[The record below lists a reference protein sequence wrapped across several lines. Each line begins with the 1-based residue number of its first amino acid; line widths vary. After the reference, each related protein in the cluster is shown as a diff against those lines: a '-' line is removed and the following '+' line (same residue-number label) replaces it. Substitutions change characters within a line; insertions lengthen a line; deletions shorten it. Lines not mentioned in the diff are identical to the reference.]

1 MQMKISVNLENCYG
15 IHKLNHVFDF
25 DSCQSYMLYA
35 PNGTMKSS
43 FALSFKDFSENK
55 ESEDRIY
62 PERITKREIKTD
74 NDSPLLP
81 ENILV
86 IEPYNKDY
94 ASQQVSTL
102 LVNKDL
108 KQKYDSIYDN
118 INKTKD
124 FLISKLKNLSGLKLD
139 EIETTFSTDFTQD
152 AKSFFKAISRVHSE
166 VIDAKDSPLSSIKYS
181 KIFNPKII
189 NELEKKEFRDSLN
202 EYIENY
208 DRLLSSSH
216 FFKKGIFNH
225 NNASDIAKSLK
236 DNGFFRANHGVYIN
250 ELGKKVEVASEQA
263 LEDIISKEKEAILN
277 DESLQK
283 AFNAIDKILSKNKDV
298 REFRDYIES
307 NKFILPELKNLNVL
321 KQELWIA
328 YLHLEKETYT
338 LLYDTYQTAKQ
349 DLTDII
355 EKAKEE
361 RTEWIDIIDIFNKRF
376 SVPFIVTI
384 ENQEDV
390 ILKNDTPNVV
400 FKFKDDIGH
409 PQKVDK
415 DKLLNTLSNGEKRA
429 LYLLNIIFEVEAR
442 KKQNQSTLFII
453 DDIADSFDYKNK
465 YAIIE
470 YLKEISNIAN
480 FKQIILTHNFDFYR
494 TICCR
499 LNGERKNHLQA
510 IKNGENIL
518 IKETKYQKN
527 PFIYWKDHL
536 NEKQYLI
543 ASIPFLRN
551 LAEYCGHENEYNKLT
566 SLLHIKQNLPELTV
580 VELENILHT
589 LCTDKSDTHLSF
601 QKTNVKDI
609 LFETADEVALEND
622 EIMELEKK
630 IVLSIAIRLKAEEFT
645 IKKINIPDFVDTL
658 SKDQTYHLIE
668 KYKDLFPNEYEN
680 IKILDEVNLMTPENI
695 HLNSFMYEPIIDMSN
710 THLKRLYNTIKSLV
724 AS

>member
-1 MQMKISVNLENCYG
+1 MKISVQLENCYG
-15 IHKLNHVFDF
+15 IHKLNHVFNF
-25 DSCQSYMLYA
+25 DACQNYMVYA

-43 FALSFKDFSENK
+43 FAQCFKDFSERK

-62 PERITKREIKTD
+62 PERITKREISSD
-74 NDSPLLP
+74 NNSPLLP

-152 AKSFFKAISRVHSE
+152 SKSFFKAISRVYSE
-166 VIDAKDSPLSSIKYS
+166 VIDAKNSPLSSIKYS

-208 DRLLSSSH
+208 DRLISSSN

-236 DNGFFRANHGVYIN
+236 DNGFFKANHGVYIN

-263 LEDIISKEKEAILN
+263 LEDIISKEKETILN

-298 REFRDYIES
+298 REFRDYIEN

-328 YLHLEKETYT
+328 YLYLEKETYT

-349 DLTDII
+349 DLTNII
-355 EKAKEE
+355 ETAKEE

-442 KKQNQSTLFII
+442 KKQNQPTLFVI

-470 YLKEISNIAN
+470 YLKEISNVEI

-494 TICCR
+494 TICNR
-499 LNGERKNHLQA
+499 LNGKWENHLQA

-527 PFIYWKDHL
+527 PFQYWKDHL
-536 NEKQYLI
+536 DKKQYLI

-551 LAEYCGHENEYNKLT
+551 LAEYCGYKSEYDKLT
-566 SLLHIKQNLPELTV
+566 SLLHIKQNLPELSL

-589 LCTDKSDTHLSF
+589 LCIDKGNTHLSS
-601 QKTNVKDI
+601 QEVNVKDI
-609 LFETADEVALEND
+609 IFKTADEIALEND

-645 IKKINIPDFVDTL
+645 IKKINMPNFVNTI

-668 KYKDLFPNEYEN
+668 KYKNLFPNEYEN

-710 THLKRLYNTIKSLV
+710 THLKTLYNDIKNLS